1 MAHNVDT
8 ARKYYRLQEK
18 SKSSVQA
25 SKHLRS
31 VMRVEAGGEA
41 QGTVDQLKS
50 VPADT
55 PSISVTSKS
64 SRDSWSLEI
73 ASLVKDVFK
82 NEIEKEEVSMETV
95 KSKISKHPQLK
106 DQDPKRVLDKIRA
119 QWRFRKLPSPDVTS
133 LPELPSE
140 EETLQERVQ
149 RGLEVENE
157 TLSEIIPPTLTSSV
171 RGALSEFDLASL
183 RTMFN
188 DMVRKSFP
196 IVKQRIKETLEKD
209 PWGKDILKKVPLD
222 TIVNRIKYERR
233 VSRASK

>member
-1 MAHNVDT
+1 M
-8 ARKYYRLQEK
+8 
-18 SKSSVQA
+18 
-25 SKHLRS
+25 
-31 VMRVEAGGEA
+31 
-41 QGTVDQLKS
+41 
-50 VPADT
+50 
-55 PSISVTSKS
+55 
-64 SRDSWSLEI
+64 
-73 ASLVKDVFK
+73 
-82 NEIEKEEVSMETV
+82 
-95 KSKISKHPQLK
+95 KHPQLK

-119 QWRFRKLPSPDVTS
+119 QWRFRKLPCPDVTS

-157 TLSEIIPPTLTSSV
+157 TLSEIIPPTLTSSE

-222 TIVNRIKYERR
+222 TIVNRTKYERR
-233 VSRASK
+233 VSTGSLTKSEQTFTFFYTFLNAFMISAMYYCACRFASLL

>member
-1 MAHNVDT
+1 M
-8 ARKYYRLQEK
+8 
-18 SKSSVQA
+18 
-25 SKHLRS
+25 
-31 VMRVEAGGEA
+31 
-41 QGTVDQLKS
+41 
-50 VPADT
+50 
-55 PSISVTSKS
+55 
-64 SRDSWSLEI
+64 
-73 ASLVKDVFK
+73 
-82 NEIEKEEVSMETV
+82 
-95 KSKISKHPQLK
+95 KHPQLK

-157 TLSEIIPPTLTSSV
+157 TLSEIIPPTLTSSE

-188 DMVRKSFP
+188 VMVRKSFP